1 MLVTIRESSDMRS
14 GKNIGNLSRRQLF
27 RKAVLSLSIIACLPL
42 FASVPAWADQLED
55 MRRSGAV
62 GEAFDGF
69 ARARDGSAQGFVAT
83 LNEQRRAIYVKRA
96 KAENVTVEQ
105 VGRVYAVEIFKKAPQ
120 GTWFLNENGKW
131 TQK

>member
-1 MLVTIRESSDMRS
+1 MRS
-14 GKNIGNLSRRQLF
+14 VKNTGNLSRRQII
-27 RKAVLSLSIIACLPL
+27 RKALLSLTVLTCLPL
-42 FASVPAWADQLED
+42 FAGTPASADQLD
-55 MRRSGAV
+55 DLRRSGAV

-69 ARARDGSAQGFVAT
+69 ARARDGSAQSFVAT
-83 LNEQRRAIYVKRA
+83 LNAQRRDIYVKRA

-105 VGRVYAVEIFKKAPQ
+105 VGRVYAVEIFKKAPS